1 MSEIS
6 SLVAKNTPASV
17 KDLFMYSWGLYKKNW
32 KTYVKSSL
40 LIGASV
46 VAIMLVVMMLFA
58 VSTFA
63 SDVTGDDSE
72 MITTL
77 AGVLAGVIMVACILP
92 ASFFW
97 AAMLP
102 VSAVKADAENVTT
115 KEILKATKDAVR
127 SLTIVFLQRG
137 IICFFALF
145 LLIIPS
151 IILQIRYAFAPFVY
165 LVDGQRGMKALAGS
179 RDIMRG
185 FSWFFVWRM
194 LPTFLVGFAMGLAGT
209 VGSLISIFVWPLVYT
224 LYVYGM
230 FLNIRS
236 MKAAGLQNDGFTTKK
251 KIGILAAYLGICLG
265 MILIVLAMAIPGF
278 LMSADGEFEST
289 IYRGYPANTNV

>member
-6 SLVAKNTPASV
+6 SLVAKDTPASV

-194 LPTFLVGFAMGLAGT
+194 LPTFLVGFAIGLAGT

-236 MKAAGLQNDGFTTKK
+236 MKAAGMQTDGFTTKK
-251 KIGILAAYLGICLG
+251 KMVAAGCYFGLIAVSLAIF
-265 MILIVLAMAIPGF
+265 LIISLPAAFNDRFGQ
-278 LMSADGEFEST
+278 DFENT
-289 IYRGYPANTNV
+289 IQGYPANTNV